1 MMDAADGRTPRSEP
15 RRLGDFVLRERIAAG
30 GQGELYRAEQP
41 MLGRDAVVKILR
53 LPERN
58 VEELRA
64 RFLREAHI
72 ASHLDHP
79 YAAHVYAFG
88 AEGETLWIAMEY
100 VRGTSMADFLASAGP
115 MPLARFVPVFGRL
128 AQVVHSAHEQGI
140 IHRDIKPANV
150 MMVSRA
156 GRLLP
161 KLLDLGIARL
171 TDAPL
176 LGDVDV
182 AEMSTAAVAAAAPLN
197 VTGQRES
204 HIGTPQYMAPE
215 QWVDPRRADART
227 DVYALGV
234 LCHEMLTGR
243 RPFDGSS
250 LMEVARAHAR
260 KPVPP
265 LGEGFP
271 PELDAVLARAMAK
284 RPADRFATPLE
295 LADAIRRV
303 SAVDDDD
310 ADEL

>member
-1 MMDAADGRTPRSEP
+1 MDAAEDRAPRSEP

-41 MLGRDAVVKILR
+41 LLGRDAVIKILR
-53 LPERN
+53 LPDRD

-100 VRGTSMADFLASAGP
+100 VRGTSMADYLATAGP
-115 MPLARFVPVFGRL
+115 MPLARLVPVFGRL
-128 AQVVHSAHEQGI
+128 AQVVHTAHEQGI
-140 IHRDIKPANV
+140 VHRDIKPANV

-171 TDAPL
+171 TDAPIL
-176 LGDVDV
+176 EQAGEV
-182 AEMSTAAVAAAAPLN
+182 AEMSTAAAAAAAPVN
-197 VTGQRES
+197 VTGQQGS
-204 HIGTPQYMAPE
+204 HVGTPQYMAPE
-215 QWVDPRRADART
+215 QWIDPRQADART

-243 RPFDGSS
+243 RPFDGGT
-250 LMEVARAHAR
+250 LLEVARAHAR

-265 LGEGFP
+265 
-271 PELDAVLARAMAK
+271 
-284 RPADRFATPLE
+284 
-295 LADAIRRV
+295 
-303 SAVDDDD
+303 
-310 ADEL
+310 

>member
-1 MMDAADGRTPRSEP
+1 MMDAADSKSPRSQP
-15 RRLGDFVLRERIAAG
+15 RQLGEFVLRERIAAG

-41 MLGRDAVVKILR
+41 LLGRDAVIKILR
-53 LPERN
+53 LPERD

-100 VRGTSMADFLASAGP
+100 VRGTSMADFLATAGP
-115 MPLARFVPVFGRL
+115 MPLARLVPVFGRL

-161 KLLDLGIARL
+161 KLLDFGIARL

-176 LGDVDV
+176 IDPASDV
-182 AEMSTAAVAAAAPLN
+182 AEMSTAAAAAAAPLN

-204 HIGTPQYMAPE
+204 HIGTQ
-215 QWVDPRRADART
+215 Q
-227 DVYALGV
+227 
-234 LCHEMLTGR
+234 
-243 RPFDGSS
+243 
-250 LMEVARAHAR
+250 
-260 KPVPP
+260 
-265 LGEGFP
+265 
-271 PELDAVLARAMAK
+271 
-284 RPADRFATPLE
+284 
-295 LADAIRRV
+295 
-303 SAVDDDD
+303 
-310 ADEL
+310 